1 MMNSTTIRKIVK
13 NRLSLI
19 LDALCMSAL
28 MILFSMG
35 SSVSAQQFDQSYLK
49 WKAEQEAQDAKL
61 KKVDDRYYLSR
72 PSVAHSSSKN
82 NASKN
87 NASKN
92 NASKNNASNLSTQ
105 NTANAGMKISLN
117 NASLT
122 ELQQLNGVGE
132 RKAQA
137 IVQYRQQNGKF
148 KSIDELQ
155 NVKGIG
161 PKLLEKNKAK
171 LSL

>member
-1 MMNSTTIRKIVK
+1 MMNSTIIRKIVK
-13 NRLSLI
+13 NRFSLI
-19 LDALCMSAL
+19 LDALSMSAL

-87 NASKN
+87 NASN
-92 NASKNNASNLSTQ
+92 SSAQ

>member
-13 NRLSLI
+13 KRFSLI
-19 LDALCMSAL
+19 LDVLYMSAL

-87 NASKN
+87 NAS
-92 NASKNNASNLSTQ
+92 NLSAQ
-105 NTANAGMKISLN
+105 NTANTGMKISLN

-132 RKAQA
+132 KKAQA

>member
-1 MMNSTTIRKIVK
+1 MNIINIRKIAK
-13 NRLSLI
+13 RRFNLKIQFLY
-19 LDALCMSAL
+19 MSAL
-28 MILFSMG
+28 TVLFSIC
-35 SSVSAQQFDQSYLK
+35 SSLSAQQFDQSYLK

-61 KKVDDRYYLSR
+61 KKVDDRYYLSK
-72 PSVAHSSSKN
+72 PSIAKPSS
-82 NASKN
+82 ASKT
-87 NASKN
+87 
-92 NASKNNASNLSTQ
+92 SNSSAQRSSQT
-105 NTANAGMKISLN
+105 GMKISLN
-117 NASLT
+117 TASVT

-132 RKAQA
+132 KKAQA

-161 PKLLEKNKAK
+161 PKLLEKNKAR

>member
-1 MMNSTTIRKIVK
+1 
-13 NRLSLI
+13 
-19 LDALCMSAL
+19 MSAL

-87 NASKN
+87 K
-92 NASKNNASNLSTQ
+92 ASNSSAQ

>member
-92 NASKNNASNLSTQ
+92 NASNLSTQ

>member
-13 NRLSLI
+13 NRFSLI

-92 NASKNNASNLSTQ
+92 NASNSSAQ

>member
-13 NRLSLI
+13 KRFSLI
-19 LDALCMSAL
+19 LDVLYMSAL

-92 NASKNNASNLSTQ
+92 NASNLSAQ
-105 NTANAGMKISLN
+105 NTANTGMKISLN

-132 RKAQA
+132 KKAQA

>member
-1 MMNSTTIRKIVK
+1 MMKSTTIRKIVK
-13 NRLSLI
+13 KRFSLI

-28 MILFSMG
+28 MILFNMG

-87 NASKN
+87 NASN
-92 NASKNNASNLSTQ
+92 SSAQ
-105 NTANAGMKISLN
+105 NTANTGMKISLN

-132 RKAQA
+132 KKAQA

>member
-13 NRLSLI
+13 KRFSLI

-87 NASKN
+87 NASN
-92 NASKNNASNLSTQ
+92 SSAQ
-105 NTANAGMKISLN
+105 NTANTGMKISLN

-132 RKAQA
+132 KKAQA
-137 IVQYRQQNGKF
+137 ILQYRQQNGKF